1 MGEERE
7 KGEGGREEE
16 GVDIRKNGGKEK
28 RERGVG
34 KEKGEREGQR
44 EKEDGGR
51 RGGR

>member
-28 RERGVG
+28 
-34 KEKGEREGQR
+34 GEREGQR